1 MLLTKREL
9 ECMEWLYTPVYL
21 SLYLLLMTVAAAKP
35 VSMYLL
41 IAVAFQYC
49 VMHSCWALKRMEY
62 IYLGK
67 WELGMGK

>member
-1 MLLTKREL
+1 MHGVAVHTRVFE
-9 ECMEWLYTPVYL
+9 PVLIVNDSGSCQARIY
-21 SLYLLLMTVAAAKP
+21 V
-35 VSMYLL
+35 LL